1 MNGQRDRWIVHLDV
15 DSFYVS
21 CEIVRDA
28 SLRNKPVAVSQFN
41 SGGFVA
47 VSREARAMGVRKGDG
62 IGRNGQ
68 KELAFFKDRPDA
80 LLSSVLKRCPDLKI
94 LPMDTDYYRKCTNLL
109 ERTLE
114 NFTLWKTLR
123 VRPVVERVSCD
134 DFFVDITDAV
144 IASSK
149 ISPVVADDV
158 SSSESESDEEEFLQ
172 QRSVP
177 PRLPCPT
184 YLDVSSIYSSKT
196 SESSGPITPI
206 SEDPSEYVACR
217 IVRGVRAHFHHSF
230 THNSLKYG
238 F

>member
-1 MNGQRDRWIVHLDV
+1 M
-15 DSFYVS
+15 
-21 CEIVRDA
+21 
-28 SLRNKPVAVSQFN
+28 
-41 SGGFVA
+41 A

-62 IGRNGQ
+62 IGKNGQ

-149 ISPVVADDV
+149 ISPVVANV

-184 YLDVSSIYSSKT
+184 YLDVSSIYSSKN
-196 SESSGPITPI
+196 SESSGPITPM

-217 IVRGVRAHFHHSF
+217 IVRGVRAHVSV
-230 THNSLKYG
+230 YG
-238 F
+238 VA

>member
-1 MNGQRDRWIVHLDV
+1 MIMMYVFFVPNSHSHLFNKFEIHTMYSHTHSSPLSLHTYWTLEPQGRRDRWIVHLDV

-21 CEIVRDA
+21 CEIMRDA

-62 IGRNGQ
+62 IGKNGQ

-114 NFTLWKTLR
+114 NFTLWK
-123 VRPVVERVSCD
+123 
-134 DFFVDITDAV
+134 IT
-144 IASSK
+144 SRLHYK
-149 ISPVVADDV
+149 IRKKP
-158 SSSESESDEEEFLQ
+158 FKNFGL
-172 QRSVP
+172 
-177 PRLPCPT
+177 
-184 YLDVSSIYSSKT
+184 
-196 SESSGPITPI
+196 
-206 SEDPSEYVACR
+206 
-217 IVRGVRAHFHHSF
+217 
-230 THNSLKYG
+230 
-238 F
+238 